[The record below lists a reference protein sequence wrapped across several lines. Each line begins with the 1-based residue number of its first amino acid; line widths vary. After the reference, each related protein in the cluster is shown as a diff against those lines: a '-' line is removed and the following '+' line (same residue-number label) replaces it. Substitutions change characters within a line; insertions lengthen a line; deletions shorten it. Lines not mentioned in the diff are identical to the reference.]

1 MAGKNWKDMHT
12 DATTVIQGEFPLVI
26 DSAEA
31 TKTQGGKDMIKC
43 KVKVES
49 GIYAHRL
56 IYHNF
61 TITEDSP
68 AAMRMFFSQMAI
80 LGVNDKWWSANPNA
94 PVSEVAKTI
103 EGRRFIGKVGVK
115 TWMGADREEI
125 QEFKPA
131 LGAAT
136 AKAQATAGLS
146 RGTVGA
152 PMTTPATPSAVATE
166 LQSSGADGA
175 TVAGLV
181 GGAAIAGA
189 VPSTPPPADPA
200 F

>member
-1 MAGKNWKDMHT
+1 MAGKSWKDMHT

-26 DSAEA
+26 DSADA
-31 TKTQGGKDMIKC
+31 TKTQNGKDMIKC

-49 GIYAHRL
+49 GVYANRL

-61 TITEDSP
+61 TISEDSP

-80 LGVNDKWWSANPNA
+80 LGINDKWWSANANA

-103 EGRRFIGKVGVK
+103 EGRRFIGVVGVK

-125 QEFKPA
+125 QQFKPA
-131 LGAAT
+131 IGGSTGAA
-136 AKAQATAGLS
+136 QAARSAMS
-146 RGTVGA
+146 RGTL
-152 PMTTPATPSAVATE
+152 ATPTATGDVPPAVTTE
-166 LQSSGADGA
+166 LQTSGADAAVTTDLAGGGA
-175 TVAGLV
+175 TSM
-181 GGAAIAGA
+181 
-189 VPSTPPPADPA
+189 PSTPPPMDPA

>member
-12 DATTVIQGEFPLVI
+12 DATTVIEGEFPLVV

-43 KVKVES
+43 KIKVES
-49 GIYAHRL
+49 GVYANRL

-61 TITEDSP
+61 TISEESP

-80 LGVNDKWWSANPNA
+80 LGLNDKWWATNAEA
-94 PVSEVAKTI
+94 PVAHVASTI
-103 EGRRFIGKVGVK
+103 CGRRFIGKVGKK

-131 LGAAT
+131 IGGNKTAAVSS
-136 AKAQATAGLS
+136 AGLS

-152 PMTTPATPSAVATE
+152 AQVATSVPVAVATE
-166 LQSSGADGA
+166 LALEADGA
-175 TVAGLV
+175 PVQATPVAQ
-181 GGAAIAGA
+181 
-189 VPSTPPPADPA
+189 PSTPAPMEPS